1 MEKQSFLAIVHK
13 HFPSQ
18 NITWDND
25 PLIYVDQ
32 LEMETLLQEIN
43 SELHSN
49 LTVQDLKYISNTRKK
64 YTWRD
69 LYEEFMCNITPKNE
83 KEEHKPSDSHHLYE
97 EAPLSTENIM
107 EYFDNAVELRQHDN
121 NHISRNENIQ
131 VVLNDLNS
139 AINQATNDINDA
151 NNAKI
156 SIFSNKEAIINIQ
169 KALKSVQNV
178 LNSTTT
184 ALTEE
189 YRYLQLL
196 SYFSIGIW
204 TLAVSNQQNI
214 DSLISKLQN
223 KLEDASKRKLLDHEI
238 KQIEQLLSELNSLK
252 TLYSII
258 DDHSSRLT
266 NVYTKGEVD
275 SKFMDVYTKG
285 VVDSKFTDVY
295 TKKEVNNKF
304 TEVYTKNEVDK
315 KLNNFWIAY
324 GITTATLLA
333 GLIASF
339 LI

>member
-25 PLIYVDQ
+25 PLIYVEQ
-32 LEMETLLQEIN
+32 QEMETLLQEIN

-49 LTVQDLKYISNTRKK
+49 LTVQDLSYIDHTRKK

-83 KEEHKPSDSHHLYE
+83 KEEHKPSDSHHQYE

-107 EYFDNAVELRQHDN
+107 EYFDNAVKLRQHDN

-178 LNSTTT
+178 LNSTTI

-252 TLYSII
+252 TLYSKIN
-258 DDHSSRLT
+258 DHSNKLKKIEIDF
-266 NVYTKGEVD
+266 YTKGE
-275 SKFMDVYTKG
+275 
-285 VVDSKFTDVY
+285 VDSKFTDVY
-295 TKKEVNNKF
+295 TKGEVDNKF
-304 TEVYTKNEVDK
+304 TDVYTKGEVDR
-315 KLNNFWIAY
+315 KLKTFWIVY